1 MTRSAPAATPAMEL
15 DDTERP
21 PEGALPLFTAAA
33 APAPALSA
41 PRARPLRRLIL
52 DAGAAALDD
61 EDLIALL
68 LAGVEPPATAR
79 QLAASLVSTFR
90 SAPRVLAASPDRLR
104 QVAGIGNAHAV
115 IVKAAEALATRHA
128 RAAVPETIDPLLN
141 NDDLVVRYCRTLA
154 AHRPVEELHL
164 LHLDTKNRLIRDE
177 CHQRG
182 SINHTPLYPREVC
195 VRALQVNAA
204 ALIVVHN
211 HPSNS
216 PTPSRADISMTEK
229 LRDALKLIEVTL
241 HDHLI
246 VTASDVSSFRQL
258 GLL

>member
-1 MTRSAPAATPAMEL
+1 MTASTPTASPALQL
-15 DDTERP
+15 DDTEHP
-21 PEGALPLFTAAA
+21 PEAALPLFTAAA
-33 APAPALSA
+33 AENRTLSA
-41 PRARPLRRLIL
+41 PRSRPLRRIIL
-52 DAGAAALDD
+52 DAGAASLDD

-68 LAGVEPPATAR
+68 LAGVEHPATAR

-90 SAPRVLAASPDRLR
+90 SASRVLAAPADRLR
-104 QVAGIGNAHAV
+104 QVPCVRNSHAA
-115 IVKAAEALATRHA
+115 IIKAAEALATRHA
-128 RAAVPETIDPLLN
+128 RAAVPDIVDPLLN
-141 NDDLVVRYCRTLA
+141 NYDLVVRYCRTLA

-164 LHLDTKNRLIRDE
+164 LHLDTRNRLIRDE

-216 PTPSRADISMTEK
+216 AEPSRADIAMTEK
-229 LRDALKLIEVTL
+229 LRDALKLVDVTL

-246 VTASDVSSFRQL
+246 VTASGVFSFRQK

>member
-1 MTRSAPAATPAMEL
+1 MTHATHTPAPAMQL

-21 PEGALPLFTAAA
+21 PEPEMPLFAAA
-33 APAPALSA
+33 ATPEPALSA
-41 PRARPLRRLIL
+41 PRARSLQRLIV
-52 DAGAAALDD
+52 DAGAASLDD

-68 LAGVEPPATAR
+68 LAGVEHPATAR

-90 SAPRVLAASPDRLR
+90 SAPRILATPPDRLR
-104 QVAGIGNAHAV
+104 QLAGIGHSHAA
-115 IVKAAEALATRHA
+115 IIKAAEALAVRHA
-128 RAAVPETIDPLLN
+128 RAAVPDTIDPLLN
-141 NDDLVVRYCRTLA
+141 NYDLVVRYCRTLA

-164 LHLDTKNRLIRDE
+164 LHLDAKNRLIRDE

-204 ALIVVHN
+204 AMIVVHN